1 MALWLP
7 LLPGVVV
14 RISRKLGTGGTV
26 VEVDGRLQSADV
38 DELTREFAAADGPIV
53 VELSNLQ
60 SADDAGVEALRKLA
74 SAGVRFQ
81 GASEYIALLL
91 KKE

>member
-1 MALWLP
+1 ML

-14 RISRKLGTGGTV
+14 RISTKLETSGTV
-26 VEVDGRLQSADV
+26 LQVDGRLQSEDV
-38 DELTREFAAADGPIV
+38 DELTREYAAAEGPIV
-53 VELSNLQ
+53 VELTNLQ
-60 SADDAGVEALRKLA
+60 SADEAGVDALQRLA
-74 SAGVRFQ
+74 SAGVQIQ